1 MDGSS
6 HNKVTDFFLWYLSI
20 NFGNLCCNHS
30 LFLWAS
36 NQICH
41 HLKYK
46 VILKLKNSFKC
57 MLIKI
62 QRISARKCNPNRV
75 TVLGYCIN
83 NDYEFLISHSLT
95 VQNKTLTQHKVHVQY
110 M

>member
-20 NFGNLCCNHS
+20 NFCNLGCNHS
-30 LFLWAS
+30 LILWAS

-46 VILKLKNSFKC
+46 SHIKVKKL
-57 MLIKI
+57 I
-62 QRISARKCNPNRV
+62 
-75 TVLGYCIN
+75 
-83 NDYEFLISHSLT
+83 
-95 VQNKTLTQHKVHVQY
+95 
-110 M
+110 